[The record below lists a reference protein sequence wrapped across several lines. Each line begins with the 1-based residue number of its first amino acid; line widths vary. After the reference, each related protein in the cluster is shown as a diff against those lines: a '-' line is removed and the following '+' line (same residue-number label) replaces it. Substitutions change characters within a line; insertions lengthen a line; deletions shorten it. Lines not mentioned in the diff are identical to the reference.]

1 MFEITKMNEKIL
13 KIKEIPTPKA
23 GHPEPP
29 NSVLSKHEFSMGLIA
44 PKGSG
49 KTTLICNL
57 LMFYKRYFNDIFVFS
72 PTVLSDDKWD
82 YIKNQELLVE
92 NKPLKRWIQQEKKKR
107 EGTFQHKIVQDP
119 PAHIGYENTNE
130 QAEEFDGRIPEE
142 NFFHN
147 YTEADLETILTR
159 QKTIIDGL
167 KKNKKPKFLADRV
180 LLIFDDLVGSALF
193 GMAKDNLFK
202 GFNTRHRHYSTSI
215 IMVSQG
221 YKEIPKTIRT
231 NWSSLILFEIS
242 NMKELAVIY
251 EEFTMGLKLNEWLEM
266 YHHAIEPEYAFLYL
280 NLFAKKGLRC
290 MQNFDKYLFMTYAS
304 FSSSR
309 MEYPPPVYS

>member
-1 MFEITKMNEKIL
+1 MKVL
-13 KIKEIPTPKA
+13 KIKEIPTPKI
-23 GHPEPP
+23 GHPDPP
-29 NSVLSKHEFSMGLIA
+29 NSVLSKHEFSMGIIA

-57 LMFYKRYFNDIFVFS
+57 LMFYKKYFNDIFIFS

-82 YIKNQELLVE
+82 FIKKQELLLE
-92 NKPLKRWIQQEKKKR
+92 NKPLKKWLQQEKKKR
-107 EGTFQHKIVQDP
+107 EGTFQHQIVQDP
-119 PAHIGYENTNE
+119 PANIGYEENTNISGN
-130 QAEEFDGRIPEE
+130 EFDGRIPEE
-142 NFFHN
+142 NFYHN
-147 YTEADLETILTR
+147 YSEEDLEEILMR
-159 QKTIIDGL
+159 QKRIINGL
-167 KKNKKPKFLADRV
+167 KKAKKPKYLADRI

-231 NWSSLILFEIS
+231 NWSCLILFEIA
-242 NMKELAVIY
+242 NMKELTVIY
-251 EEFTMGLKLNEWLEM
+251 EEFTMGLSFKDWLEM
-266 YHHAIEPEYAFLYL
+266 YNHAVEPEYAFLYL

-290 MQNFDKYLFMTYAS
+290 MQNFDKYLFHN
-304 FSSSR
+304 
-309 MEYPPPVYS
+309 

>member
-1 MFEITKMNEKIL
+1 MKADRIL
-13 KIKEIPTPKA
+13 KIKEIPTPKE
-23 GHPEPP
+23 GHPNPP
-29 NSVLSKHEFSMGLIA
+29 NEVLSKHEFSMGIIA

-57 LMFYKRYFNDIFVFS
+57 LMFYKKYFNDIFIFS

-82 YIKNQELLVE
+82 YIKKQELLVE
-92 NKPLKRWIQQEKKKR
+92 NKPLKKWIAQEKKRR
-107 EGTFQHKIVQDP
+107 EGTFQHKVVQE
-119 PAHIGYENTNE
+119 PAANIGYENTNE
-130 QAEEFDGRIPEE
+130 QGEEFDGIIPEE

-147 YTEADLETILTR
+147 YTEADLEKILVR

-221 YKEIPKTIRT
+221 K
-231 NWSSLILFEIS
+231 LIYPGAYRREYTCRE
-242 NMKELAVIY
+242 K
-251 EEFTMGLKLNEWLEM
+251 EEFEERNANNTPHFFPHYGLQKQYMWLSVDPFQE
-266 YHHAIEPEYAFLYL
+266 
-280 NLFAKKGLRC
+280 
-290 MQNFDKYLFMTYAS
+290 
-304 FSSSR
+304 
-309 MEYPPPVYS
+309 